1 MAEPLVVNYWRTFG
15 DGGHSQLF
23 HQIDFAIE
31 AEGRFA
37 LLPDNDFRASRAFY
51 TLNQHKG
58 TSYFNTR
65 AANPKTIRQ
74 CDETRSVREARMK
87 SAPVGCK

>member
-31 AEGRFA
+31 AEERFA
-37 LLPDNDFRASRAFY
+37 LLPDNDFRASRALY

-65 AANPKTIRQ
+65 AANPRTIF
-74 CDETRSVREARMK
+74 
-87 SAPVGCK
+87 SALERPW